1 MYNVPIVCEWHSV
14 LSLWSLFVSV
24 NYDGVCNLW
33 CLVLAGD
40 QGIAGSDRQRQGN
53 RDEGHLEGRDVQGRQ
68 RAPEGVRQPDQ
79 PDPPGLREQNGVPG
93 KPHSPVVQVLRSS
106 LLPCPFVWHVS
117 TCVVPCPFVWHVLT
131 CVVPCP
137 FVWHVSTCVVPCP
150 FVWHVSTCVVPCPF
164 VWHV

>member
-1 MYNVPIVCEWHSV
+1 MYNVHEGHSV

-68 RAPEGVRQPDQ
+68 RTPEGVRQPDQ
-79 PDPPGLREQNGVPG
+79 PDPLGLREQNGVPG

-106 LLPCPFVWHVS
+106 LLPCPFV
-117 TCVVPCPFVWHVLT
+117 
-131 CVVPCP
+131 
-137 FVWHVSTCVVPCP
+137 
-150 FVWHVSTCVVPCPF
+150 
-164 VWHV
+164 